1 MQLPP
6 HWEKLATT
14 YFLHHNVV
22 ALAQNL
28 LGKIIVTNINEQ
40 LTAARIVETEAY
52 QGITDKACHAYGNR
66 RTKRTE
72 IMYATGGV
80 AYVYLCYGIHYLFN
94 VVTNQANHPEAVL
107 IRAATPLLGE
117 AIMQARCQ
125 HKGLP
130 TQGPGKLSKA
140 LGITQALNGFSLQ
153 SNTIFIAS
161 DGYTYPANSIKSSPR
176 IGVAY
181 AEEDAL
187 LPYRFFV
194 RNNKYV
200 SGKQ

>member
-22 ALAQNL
+22 ALAQDL

-72 IMYATGGV
+72 IMYAAGGV

-94 VVTNQANHPEAVL
+94 VVTNHANHPEAVL
-107 IRAATPLLGE
+107 IRAAEPIIGE

-181 AEEDAL
+181 AKEDAL

-194 RNNKYV
+194 CNNKYV